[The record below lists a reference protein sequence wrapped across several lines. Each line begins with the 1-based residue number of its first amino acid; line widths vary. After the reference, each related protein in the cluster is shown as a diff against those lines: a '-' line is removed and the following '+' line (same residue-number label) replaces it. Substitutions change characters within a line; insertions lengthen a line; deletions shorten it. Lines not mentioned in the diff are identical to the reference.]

1 MKTSTRR
8 SLPSFSLSAP
18 HPAAPSHSGRPAS
31 SARRAL
37 RALWLIA
44 LLLLVAALLTACTRD
59 RLIEPIATPTPSGLA
74 PASLFSETTGGAVAA
89 EPAPSSGEPIVQPV
103 AVTDTTATSETIQLR
118 ADGRTI
124 VDYTVVAG
132 DTVGSIAI
140 DNDTTPEEIRELN
153 LLTDDLIQVG
163 QVLRVPVYP
172 PTPTPEP
179 EPFYHTVA
187 AGESLSGIAALYGV
201 GQIDII
207 TANRLADPN
216 ALVAGMRLIIP
227 GYSPSASEGEGGEG
241 AEGESSEP
249 IDPAALA
256 THTVAA
262 GETLSKIAAL
272 YEITVAELMQTNAL
286 SDRNNVRTGTVLLIP
301 GLTQADAL
309 KRRSVEHV
317 VQAGESLS
325 EIAAQYGQTVSA
337 IMKMNLIT
345 DPNTV
350 RTGQVLYI
358 PPVE

>member
-8 SLPSFSLSAP
+8 SLPSFSLSSLESAT
-18 HPAAPSHSGRPAS
+18 ASHTGRPAS
-31 SARRAL
+31 SARRTL
-37 RALWLIA
+37 RALWLMT
-44 LLLLVAALLTACTRD
+44 LLLIVAAVLTACTRD

-89 EPAPSSGEPIVQPV
+89 EPVGSSGEPIVQPV

-124 VDYTVVAG
+124 ADYTVVAG

-140 DNDTTPEEIRELN
+140 ESDTSPEEIRELN

-187 AGESLSGIAALYGV
+187 AGESLSGIAALYVV

-227 GYSPSASEGEGGEG
+227 GYSPSASEGEG

-272 YEITVAELMQTNAL
+272 YEITVAQLMQTNAL

-309 KRRSVEHV
+309 RRRSVEHV